1 MMGFSSFQKLAA
13 YHTRRQ
19 TYYSDILN
27 SIVIDPRELAEQ
39 CYQSNGTCVIL
50 PWNNLKQKLA
60 WKKPG
65 RQQPGRRLRSNS
77 DVMGELV
84 TEIGQVSRR
93 WSDEMPSWTPAD
105 GL

>member
-1 MMGFSSFQKLAA
+1 MGFPSFQKLAA

-19 TYYSDILN
+19 IYYSDFLN
-27 SIVIDPRELAEQ
+27 SIVIDPRDLAEQ
-39 CYQSNGTCVIL
+39 CYQNNGTCVIL

-65 RQQPGRRLRSNS
+65 RQEPCRRLHSTSN
-77 DVMGELV
+77 VMGELV

-93 WSDEMPSWTPAD
+93 
-105 GL
+105 